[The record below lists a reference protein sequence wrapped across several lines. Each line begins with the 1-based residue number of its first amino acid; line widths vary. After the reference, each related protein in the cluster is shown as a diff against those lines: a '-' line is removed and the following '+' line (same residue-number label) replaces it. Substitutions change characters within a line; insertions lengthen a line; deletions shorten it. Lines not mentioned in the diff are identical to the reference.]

1 MELFSVENLTFS
13 YPSEEKKALDN
24 ISFSINSGE
33 FVLLCGRSGCGKTTL
48 SKLLK
53 KEISPYGKR
62 EGKILYKG
70 VEIQNLSDDVS
81 AGEIGFVFQNPDNQ
95 IVTDKVWHELAF
107 GLENLG
113 VPSDVIRRRVGEM
126 ASYFGIQSWFRKSTD
141 ELSGGQK
148 QILNLAS
155 VMVMQPQILI
165 LDEPTAQLDPI
176 AASDFISVLTKL
188 NREMG
193 VTVFITE
200 QRLGEVLPVP
210 DRVMLMDEG
219 RILMDDTP
227 RNIVKNLGEDNPMF
241 LAMPAAVQ
249 IYHGIK
255 KLDNQ
260 ATKEKD
266 PSNEK
271 DANETSEN
279 KEDVTTVLKNCPITV
294 REGRE
299 FLEKYIDNLKMSTE
313 GMSDENE
320 HRESDLCKLT
330 SKKLGTIDQITGID
344 KKSKSTVISLKD
356 VWFRFEKSGTDILR
370 GLNLDV
376 YEGETLC
383 ILGANGAGKTTAL
396 EVMAGLRKAYRGKIK
411 VAGKNIQEYKGNS
424 LHKNLLALL
433 PQDPTSVFVKD
444 TVRGELLEVLENKDV
459 VKESTKKKTEEEVNS
474 SLTVN
479 MESRIMQLAK
489 KLHITHLLDRHPYDL
504 SGGEQQRC
512 ALAKILLTKPKI
524 LLLDE
529 PTKGL
534 DAAFKHELINILKA
548 LKSERI
554 TLIIVTHDLEFAAE
568 AADRCALLFDG
579 EIISAGPAREFF
591 VNNSFYTTSTNRIA
605 RRVFPE
611 AIVPEDVLKCT
622 ENNK

>member
-1 MELFSVENLTFS
+1 MELFHVKNLTFT
-13 YPSEEKKALDN
+13 YPNNESPVLNN

-48 SKLLK
+48 LKLLK

-70 VEIQNLSDDVS
+70 VEIENLQDDAS
-81 AGEIGFVFQNPDNQ
+81 ASKIGFVFQNPDNQ

-148 QILNLAS
+148 QILNLTS
-155 VMVMQPQILI
+155 IMVMQPQILI

-188 NREMG
+188 NRELG
-193 VTVFITE
+193 VTVLITE
-200 QRLGEVLPVP
+200 QRLGEVLTVS
-210 DRVMLMDEG
+210 DRVLVMDEG

-227 RNIVKNLGEDNPMF
+227 RNVVKNLGEDNPMF
-241 LAMPAAVQ
+241 FAMPAAVQ

-255 KLDNQ
+255 KMD
-260 ATKEKD
+260 KH
-266 PSNEK
+266 
-271 DANETSEN
+271 
-279 KEDVTTVLKNCPITV
+279 TTDEECPITV
-294 REGRE
+294 KEGRE
-299 FLEKYIDNLKMSTE
+299 FLEKYAEDLKTSE
-313 GMSDENE
+313 IEKNQ
-320 HRESDLCKLT
+320 ESDNVV
-330 SKKLGTIDQITGID
+330 SKNDDVQN
-344 KKSKSTVISLKD
+344 TVVSLRD
-356 VWFRFEKSGTDILR
+356 VWFRFEKSGADILR

-396 EVMAGLRKAYRGKIK
+396 DVMAGLKKAYRGKIK
-411 VAGKNIQEYKGNS
+411 IAQKNIREYKGN
-424 LHKNLLALL
+424 LLYKNLLALL

-444 TVRGELLEVLENKDV
+444 TVRGELLEVLANKERSTADI
-459 VKESTKKKTEEEVNS
+459 ESNILQMAE
-474 SLTVN
+474 
-479 MESRIMQLAK
+479 
-489 KLHITHLLDRHPYDL
+489 KLHIRYLLDRHPYDL

-512 ALAKILLTKPKI
+512 ALAKILLTEPKI

-548 LKSERI
+548 LKSEGI

-579 EIISAGPAREFF
+579 EIISTGPARDFF

-605 RRVFPE
+605 RRLFPS
-611 AIVPEDVLKCT
+611 AVVPEDVVG
-622 ENNK
+622 NP

>member
-1 MELFSVENLTFS
+1 MELFKVENLTFT
-13 YPSEEKKALDN
+13 YPNNESPALNN
-24 ISFSINSGE
+24 ISFDINSGE

-62 EGKILYKG
+62 EGKILYKS
-70 VEIQNLSDDVS
+70 VEIENLQDEVS
-81 AGEIGFVFQNPDNQ
+81 ASEIGFVFQNPDNQ

-176 AASDFISVLTKL
+176 AASDFISMLTKL
-188 NREMG
+188 NRELG

-200 QRLGEVLPVP
+200 QRLGEVLPVS
-210 DRVMLMDEG
+210 DRVMVMDEG
-219 RILMDDTP
+219 RLLMDDTP
-227 RNIVKNLGEDNPMF
+227 RNIVKNMGEANPMF

-249 IYHGIK
+249 IYHGVK
-255 KLDNQ
+255 KTDKHM
-260 ATKEKD
+260 TDE
-266 PSNEK
+266 E
-271 DANETSEN
+271 
-279 KEDVTTVLKNCPITV
+279 CPITV

-299 FLEKYIDNLKMSTE
+299 FLEKYAEDFKISEVGKNQ
-313 GMSDENE
+313 
-320 HRESDLCKLT
+320 ESDNVVPKNE
-330 SKKLGTIDQITGID
+330 GVQN
-344 KKSKSTVISLKD
+344 TVVSLKD
-356 VWFRFEKSGTDILR
+356 VWFRFERSGADILR

-376 YEGETLC
+376 YEGEIMC

-396 EVMAGLRKAYRGKIK
+396 EVMAGLRKAYKGKIGIE
-411 VAGKNIQEYKGNS
+411 GKDIREYKGNS
-424 LHKNLLALL
+424 LYKNLLALL

-444 TVRGELLEVLENKDV
+444 TVRGELLEI
-459 VKESTKKKTEEEVNS
+459 STEEK
-474 SLTVN
+474 
-479 MESRIMQLAK
+479 IAQLAD

-512 ALAKILLTKPKI
+512 ALAKILLTEPKI

-534 DAAFKHELINILKA
+534 DAAFKHELINILKT
-548 LKSERI
+548 LKSEGI

-579 EIISAGPAREFF
+579 EILSAGLAREFF

-605 RRVFPE
+605 RRMFPE
-611 AIVPEDVLKCT
+611 SIVPEDVTTCLGETAKYDS
-622 ENNK
+622 NLSYKNDF